1 MEDYYGTLGVSPRS
15 SADEIRE
22 RYRFLAQAYHPDKF
36 PDPRNKERAEA
47 EFKRVQ
53 EAYQVLS
60 SPVRRSAY
68 DARRGTRPGP
78 DRRPREGE
86 SPGKP
91 SRRRATVS
99 FWRQRVLG
107 LSGARWVVVFL
118 FFLDLV
124 VRDPLPFADELLLL
138 VLFFTIDKLI
148 ALFPA

>member
-1 MEDYYGTLGVSPRS
+1 MEDYYRTLGVSPRS
-15 SADEIRE
+15 SADEIRQ

-36 PDPRNKERAEA
+36 PDSGNKERAET

-68 DARRGTRPGP
+68 DAARGARPGP
-78 DRRPREGE
+78 PPRDEH
-86 SPGKP
+86 PDKP
-91 SRRRATVS
+91 PRRAAVS
-99 FWRQRVLG
+99 FWRQRILG
-107 LSGARWVVVFL
+107 LSGARWLVAFL
-118 FFLDLV
+118 FFLNLV

-138 VLFFTIDKLI
+138 VLFFTIDKLL